1 MPLSLRYLYNT
12 KSNITSE
19 RTCRFHRDLFILPA
33 VKTTSYGVRSL
44 RSEGA
49 SRWNQFF
56 SAHSVF
62 SDIKSQKSLTK
73 YFKLMTLDKY
83 LDTSFASILLQ

>member
-12 KSNITSE
+12 KRNIISE
-19 RTCRFHRDLFILPA
+19 RTCRFHYLLILPA
-33 VKTTSYGVRSL
+33 VKITSYGLKSL
-44 RSEGA
+44 RSEEA
-49 SRWNQFF
+49 ARWNQFF

-62 SDIKSQKSLTK
+62 CDIKSQKSLTK

-83 LDTSFASILLQ
+83 LDTSFASILS